1 MQVESNNFMI
11 IRKINDDVSIACE
24 SYSNSR
30 AWGHRAMAIYKG
42 REVERASARYYN
54 RTWERYQFESVM
66 LGLVDKLDKT
76 KAIPLEDR
84 VAMYQN
90 IKA

>member
-1 MQVESNNFMI
+1 MI
-11 IRKINDDVSIACE
+11 IRKINDDVSIALE

-30 AWGHRAMAIYKG
+30 AWGHIARCIYRG
-42 REVERASARYYN
+42 REIEQARVRYQN

-66 LGLVDKLDKT
+66 CGLVDKLDKT
-76 KAIPLEDR
+76 KAIPLADR

>member
-1 MQVESNNFMI
+1 MI

-24 SYSNSR
+24 TYSNSR
-30 AWGHRAMAIYKG
+30 AWGHIARCIYRG
-42 REVERASARYYN
+42 QEIEQARARYYN

-66 LGLVDKLDKT
+66 CGLVDKLDKT
-76 KAIPLEDR
+76 KAIPLADR